1 MFQVGKA
8 LIAEDVLKEEFVCN
22 LSACRG
28 ACCVEGDGGAPL
40 EKEEVEIIEKNLD
53 AIKPFLRKEGL
64 EVIDKEGFWYADT
77 DGEKLTSLV
86 NDKECAFVTYDE
98 RGITKCG
105 IEEAHLDGKTDFK
118 KPISC
123 HLYPI
128 RLKEYENFVAVN
140 YHQWE
145 ICEAACF
152 NGKELNV
159 EVYKFLK
166 EPLIRKFGKD
176 WYNELAEVAKQ
187 WKIAE

>member
-40 EKEEVEIIEKNLD
+40 DQDEVEIIEKNLD

-64 EVIDKEGFWYADT
+64 EVIDKEGFWYMDT

-176 WYNELAEVAKQ
+176 WYDELAELAKQ
-187 WKIAE
+187 WKMA

>member
-40 EKEEVEIIEKNLD
+40 EKEELEIIEKNLD

-64 EVIDKEGFWYADT
+64 EVIDKEGFWYTDT

-140 YHQWE
+140 YHQW
-145 ICEAACF
+145 
-152 NGKELNV
+152 
-159 EVYKFLK
+159 
-166 EPLIRKFGKD
+166 
-176 WYNELAEVAKQ
+176 
-187 WKIAE
+187 